1 MQIKETIDHFLC
13 TLLSFQGI
21 LSAVLEVFG
30 LCLFTIVIVT
40 KESNEIKVVILMNGI
55 FLVPIGWQIGKQIMK
70 SCTRSEPQGENPY
83 HAVGNRSNLSDDED
97 GKVTWRGILLLSV
110 SLLCALGGCGYA
122 VYVVCHFTFFRSL
135 YIC

>member
-1 MQIKETIDHFLC
+1 M
-13 TLLSFQGI
+13 LSFQGI
-21 LSAVLEVFG
+21 LSAVLEVLG

-40 KESNEIKVVILMNGI
+40 QENNEIKVVILMNGI

-70 SCTRSEPQGENPY
+70 SCSNSETQDENPY
-83 HAVGNRSNLSDDED
+83 HAVGNHNNHSDDED

-122 VYVVCHFTFFRSL
+122 VYVVCQFTFFVL
-135 YIC
+135 CICWK